1 MCSDPVACNFGL
13 TESCLYTLSS
23 ATYDNTRGEIVAD
36 DQSWAITDLT
46 FDPEGTSDGIGIF

>member
-23 ATYDNTRGEIVAD
+23 ATYDNTRGQIVAD
-36 DQSWAITDLT
+36 DQSGHNYLT
-46 FDPEGTSDGIGIF
+46 FDPKGIRNWNF